1 MWTSSQAL
9 QRPFFKPLAKPL
21 VLATALL
28 LGGCVHQSPHQ
39 SQSLTSDSQWQQTL
53 AQWSGTPTILLG
65 EQHDQTSHHQWEA
78 ATVRHLAAQGQLAAL
93 VIEMAPAGGDTR
105 TLQPDASD
113 EVVKTA
119 LLWAQGG
126 GPGGWPWKDYGPM
139 VMAAVQAGVPVLG
152 GNLPRTQ
159 MKQAMGDARYDS
171 HLPAAGWQ
179 LQLDAI
185 KEGHCGLLPESQFA
199 PMARIQL
206 ARDEAMAKVSTA
218 AKTLAKPGQTVLLVA
233 GRGHVRSDIGVPTWL
248 PADFK
253 SKVAIAQS
261 DKAQTAINMKADK
274 LLTLPG
280 TASKDHCAELGEQ
293 WKNRAAPKP

>member
-21 VLATALL
+21 ILATALL
-28 LGGCVHQSPHQ
+28 LGGCAHQSPA
-39 SQSLTSDSQWQQTL
+39 LTSDAQWQQTL
-53 AQWSGTPTILLG
+53 AQWSDAPAILLG

-78 ATVRHLAAQGQLAAL
+78 ATVRHLSAQGQLAAL

-105 TLQPDASD
+105 ALQPGASD
-113 EVVKTA
+113 EEVKTA

-139 VMAAVQAGVPVLG
+139 VMAAVQAGVPVVG
-152 GNLPRTQ
+152 GNLPRAQ
-159 MKQAMGDARYDS
+159 MKQAMSDARYDS

-206 ARDEAMAKVSTA
+206 ARDESMAKVSTA
-218 AKTLAKPGQTVLLVA
+218 AQKLAKPGQTVLLVA

-248 PADFK
+248 AADFK
-253 SKVAIAQS
+253 PKVAIAQS
-261 DKAQTAINMKADK
+261 DKAQAAINMKADK

-280 TASKDHCAELGEQ
+280 TASKDHCAELSEQ